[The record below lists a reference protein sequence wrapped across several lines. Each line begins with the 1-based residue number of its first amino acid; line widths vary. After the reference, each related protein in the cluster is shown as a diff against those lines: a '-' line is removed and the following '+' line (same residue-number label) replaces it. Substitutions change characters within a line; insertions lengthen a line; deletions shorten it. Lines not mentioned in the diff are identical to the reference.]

1 MRIASKWKEKESLPN
16 QNLKT
21 TLGSSFLNC
30 VARLEGSKSFGRAFY
45 ARLSVCITN
54 QYQKSLCNGWKFI
67 TKKVVMA
74 VCRAIGTDPAM
85 LLSSN
90 KEKNVDGRGIV
101 IAILTEHK
109 YSDGTI
115 AILTGMTRQAVNR
128 IKNIYPD
135 RIKRSYYLRSVLSGV
150 KDELVEE

>member
-1 MRIASKWKEKESLPN
+1 MNRVEM
-16 QNLKT
+16 
-21 TLGSSFLNC
+21 
-30 VARLEGSKSFGRAFY
+30 Y
-45 ARLSVCITN
+45 
-54 QYQKSLCNGWKFI
+54 Y
-67 TKKVVMA
+67 KKVVVT
-74 VCRAIGTDPAM
+74 VCQAIGTDPVM

-90 KEKNVDGRGIV
+90 KEINVDARGIV

-135 RIKRSYYLRSVLSGV
+135 RIKRSYYLRSLFESVRE
-150 KDELVEE
+150 ELVGYEIRNCKHCMGKVPRNRSPTGNEDKCRPEQGNLA

>member
-1 MRIASKWKEKESLPN
+1 MQRVEI
-16 QNLKT
+16 
-21 TLGSSFLNC
+21 
-30 VARLEGSKSFGRAFY
+30 Y
-45 ARLSVCITN
+45 
-54 QYQKSLCNGWKFI
+54 Y
-67 TKKVVMA
+67 KKVVMA

-150 KDELVEE
+150 KDELIEE

>member
-1 MRIASKWKEKESLPN
+1 MKRVEM
-16 QNLKT
+16 
-21 TLGSSFLNC
+21 
-30 VARLEGSKSFGRAFY
+30 Y
-45 ARLSVCITN
+45 
-54 QYQKSLCNGWKFI
+54 Y
-67 TKKVVMA
+67 KKVVMI
-74 VCRAIGTDPAM
+74 VCQAMSTDPVM

-90 KEKNVDGRGIV
+90 KERNVDARGIV

-135 RIKRSYYLRSVLSGV
+135 RIKRSYYLRSLLESVRE
-150 KDELVEE
+150 ELVEYE